1 MFYDRGGTMTEVEY
15 DFDDLRYSEAIRE
28 NADYA
33 RWSDQLVV
41 VNANYPEYYR
51 QSVEQRLIDLGVL
64 YHRVNMT
71 GLD

>member
-1 MFYDRGGTMTEVEY
+1 MTEVEY

-28 NADYA
+28 NAEYA

-51 QSVEQRLIDLGVL
+51 ALVEQRLIDLNVK
-64 YHRVNMT
+64 YFRVNMT
-71 GLD
+71 GVD